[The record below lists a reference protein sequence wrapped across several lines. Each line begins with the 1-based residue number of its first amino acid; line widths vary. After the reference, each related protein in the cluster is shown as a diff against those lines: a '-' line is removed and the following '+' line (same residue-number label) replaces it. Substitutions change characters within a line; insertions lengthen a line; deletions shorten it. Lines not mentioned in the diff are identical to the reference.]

1 MGDGVTHIVYPDQ
14 AERIAELEAEN
25 ARLLQGYMPDSAW
38 QELLD
43 NTLAELARRD
53 REYKEA
59 IAIAK
64 RWEVKYKQ
72 MRESFENLNARFAE
86 LEAKSLDPQ
95 TSARNCTCGPHR
107 SVRCPTH
114 GGWRTPEES
123 F

>member
-1 MGDGVTHIVYPDQ
+1 MGDGVTHIVYPNPTD
-14 AERIAELEAEN
+14 RIAELEAEN

-43 NTLAELARRD
+43 NTLAELAQRD
-53 REYKEA
+53 EEYRTAVAE
-59 IAIAK
+59 AK

-72 MRESFENLNARFAE
+72 CFRDLHDAE
-86 LEAKSLDPQ
+86 AAYQKAKSLDPQ
-95 TSARNCTCGPHR
+95 TSARNCTCETNR